1 MRLSRRE
8 FVAAGLAGA
17 MLPTLAL
24 AADEKKAVAAKKAF
38 PFYDLFLDTPP
49 AERSRFT
56 MSYYLKVNGRPATTP
71 ILVLVMPNGAR
82 TPLAVGAEGR
92 IVRMP
97 NKAELKDGL
106 IEAVKANA
114 GDRVQLAMELEPVVR
129 LGETIAAADL
139 LAALD
144 QCNAAIRKRA
154 GLIGFAVPKMEQVIF
169 AGTSAGNA
177 VLVGGRTAPLPLV
190 KGMAAYRP
198 AALPGAQ
205 SLTFARAPAR
215 AFLAGK
221 AG

>member
-56 MSYYLKVNGRPATTP
+56 MSYYLKVNDRPATST
-71 ILVLVMPNGAR
+71 VLFRTMPTGAR
-82 TPLAVGAEGR
+82 TPLPGGAEGR

-169 AGTSAGNA
+169 AGASAGNA
-177 VLVGGRTAPLPLV
+177 VLAGGRTAPLPLV

-198 AALPGAQ
+198 PAQPGAQ
-205 SLTFARAPAR
+205 SQTIARAPAR
-215 AFLAGK
+215 AFQAGK